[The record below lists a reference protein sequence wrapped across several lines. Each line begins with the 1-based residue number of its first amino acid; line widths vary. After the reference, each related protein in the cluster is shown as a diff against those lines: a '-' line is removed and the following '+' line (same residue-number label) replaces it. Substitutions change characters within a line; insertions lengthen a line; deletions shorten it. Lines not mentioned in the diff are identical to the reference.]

1 LAIHRRFFS
10 LNHRPALGREAAF
23 SWIAGEVFGWAAADA
38 FLFSVNFRAGEHRHK
53 FWPDISADCAKLAV
67 MTFDPRQ
74 PYNDLPLLPPDSELE
89 TRRVL
94 KKCVGA
100 NKALAEL
107 KGAGDLIPNQAIL
120 INAIPLQE
128 AKLSSEIENIVT
140 TQDAL
145 FQAALDE
152 SRNTDFA
159 TKEVLRYRTALR
171 RGSEALQTTALRL
184 ALLEELCGIL
194 RDEKVT
200 FRSDNSVYV
209 GNPSSRT
216 ITYTP
221 PTGGVVVREKLRNLE
236 EFLLADDDLDPL
248 VRMAVT
254 HYQFEAI
261 HPFTDGNGRTGRIL
275 NILFLLH
282 SGLLRIPVLYLSRHL
297 IQNKLEYYRLLRGV
311 TEYREWEE
319 WLLFMLTAVEE
330 TADWTTGRIVA
341 IRDLFDQTLA
351 RCRAKLPSKVYS
363 KELVELVFM
372 QPYCKIQFLV
382 EAGIAKRQ
390 TASEY
395 LRELERIGVL
405 TAEKQGREV
414 LYKHPALLAV
424 LAA

>member
-1 LAIHRRFFS
+1 MS
-10 LNHRPALGREAAF
+10 
-23 SWIAGEVFGWAAADA
+23 
-38 FLFSVNFRAGEHRHK
+38 
-53 FWPDISADCAKLAV
+53 
-67 MTFDPRQ
+67 FDPLQ
-74 PYNDLPLLPPDSELE
+74 PYNDLPLLPPTCELE

-94 KKCVGA
+94 KKCVAA

-152 SRNTDFA
+152 SRDSDFA

-171 RGSEALQTTALRL
+171 RGSEALQAAPLRL

-194 RDEKVT
+194 RDQKVT
-200 FRSDNSVYV
+200 FRSSDGVFI

-221 PTGGVVVREKLRNLE
+221 PAGGMVVHEKLRNLE
-236 EFLLADDDLDPL
+236 EFLLTDDDLDPL
-248 VRMAVT
+248 VRMAVA

-282 SGLLRIPVLYLSRHL
+282 AGLLRIPVLYLSRHF
-297 IQNKLEYYRLLRGV
+297 IQNKLEYYRLLREV
-311 TEYREWEE
+311 TERAEWEE
-319 WLLFMLTAVEE
+319 WLFFMLTAVEE

-382 EAGIAKRQ
+382 DAGIAQRQ

-395 LRELERIGVL
+395 LKELEKVGVL
-405 TAEKQGREV
+405 TAEKQGREM

>member
-1 LAIHRRFFS
+1 MIDGVWLAIFIGLSVRF
-10 LNHRPALGREAAF
+10 RQ
-23 SWIAGEVFGWAAADA
+23 V
-38 FLFSVNFRAGEHRHK
+38 V
-53 FWPDISADCAKLAV
+53 V
-67 MTFDPRQ
+67 MSFDPKQ
-74 PYNDLPLLPPDSELE
+74 PYNDLPLLPPAGELE
-89 TRRVL
+89 TRAVL
-94 KKCVGA
+94 KKCVAA
-100 NKALAEL
+100 NRALAEL

-145 FQAALDE
+145 FQAAIDE
-152 SRNTDFA
+152 GRNTDFA

-171 RGSEALQTTALRL
+171 HGSEALKREPLRVE
-184 ALLEELCGIL
+184 LLKELCGIL
-194 RDEKVT
+194 RDERVN
-200 FRSDNSVYV
+200 FRADNNVYV
-209 GNPSSRT
+209 GNPTSKT

-221 PTGGVVVREKLRNLE
+221 PTGGRVVLEKLRNLE
-236 EFLLADDDLDPL
+236 EFLLGEDELDPL

-311 TEYREWEE
+311 TERAHWED
-319 WLLFMLTAVEE
+319 WLLFMLAAVEE
-330 TADWTTGRIVA
+330 TAEWTTGRIVA

-363 KELVELVFM
+363 KELVELVFT

-395 LRELERIGVL
+395 LRELEKIGVL
-405 TAEKQGREV
+405 IAEKQGREV

-424 LAA
+424 LAE

>member
-1 LAIHRRFFS
+1 MWPAIFIGLSQRF
-10 LNHRPALGREAAF
+10 RQ
-23 SWIAGEVFGWAAADA
+23 V
-38 FLFSVNFRAGEHRHK
+38 V
-53 FWPDISADCAKLAV
+53 V
-67 MTFDPRQ
+67 MSFDPKQ
-74 PYNDLPLLPPDSELE
+74 PYNNLPLLPPSCELE
-89 TRRVL
+89 TRAVL
-94 KKCVGA
+94 KKCVAA
-100 NKALAEL
+100 NRALAEL

-145 FQAALDE
+145 FQAAIDE
-152 SRNTDFA
+152 GRNTDLA

-171 RGSEALQTTALRL
+171 HGSEALQREPLRL
-184 ALLEELCGIL
+184 ELLKELCGIL
-194 RDEKVT
+194 RDERVT
-200 FRSDNSVYV
+200 FRADNNVYV
-209 GNPSSRT
+209 GNPTSRS

-221 PTGGVVVREKLRNLE
+221 PTGGTVVLEKLRNLE
-236 EFLLADDDLDPL
+236 EFLLAEDELDPL

-282 SGLLRIPVLYLSRHL
+282 TGLLRIPVLYLSRHL
-297 IQNKLEYYRLLRGV
+297 IQNKLDYYRLLRGV
-311 TEYREWEE
+311 TERAQWED
-319 WLLFMLTAVEE
+319 WLLFMLAAVEE
-330 TADWTTGRIVA
+330 TAEWTTGRIVA

-363 KELVELVFM
+363 KELVELVFT

-395 LRELERIGVL
+395 LRELEKIEVL
-405 TAEKQGREV
+405 TAEKQGREI
-414 LYKHPALLAV
+414 LYKNPALLAV
-424 LAA
+424 LTE

>member
-1 LAIHRRFFS
+1 MS
-10 LNHRPALGREAAF
+10 
-23 SWIAGEVFGWAAADA
+23 
-38 FLFSVNFRAGEHRHK
+38 
-53 FWPDISADCAKLAV
+53 
-67 MTFDPRQ
+67 FDPKQ
-74 PYNDLPLLPPDSELE
+74 PYNDLPLLPPSCELE

-94 KKCVGA
+94 KKCVAA
-100 NKALAEL
+100 NKTLAEL

-152 SRNTDFA
+152 SRSTDFA

-171 RGSEALQTTALRL
+171 RGSEALQSTPLRL

-194 RDEKVT
+194 RDQKVT
-200 FRSDNSVYV
+200 FRSSDSVYI

-221 PTGGVVVREKLRNLE
+221 PSGGSVVREKLRNLE
-236 EFLLADDDLDPL
+236 EFLLADDELDPL

-282 SGLLRIPVLYLSRHL
+282 AGLLRIPVLYLSRHL
-297 IQNKLEYYRLLRGV
+297 IQNKLEYYRLLREV
-311 TEYREWEE
+311 TEHAQWEE

-351 RCRAKLPSKVYS
+351 RCRVKLPSKVYS
-363 KELVELVFM
+363 KELVELIFM

-382 EAGIAKRQ
+382 DAGIAKRQ

-395 LRELERIGVL
+395 LRALENISVL
-405 TAEKQGREV
+405 KVEKQGREV